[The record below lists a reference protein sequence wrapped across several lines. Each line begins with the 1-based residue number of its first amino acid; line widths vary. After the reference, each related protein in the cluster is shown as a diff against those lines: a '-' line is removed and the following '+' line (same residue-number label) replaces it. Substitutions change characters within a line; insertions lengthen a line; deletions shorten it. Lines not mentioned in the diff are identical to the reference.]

1 MSFSPTITHDS
12 AAVPG
17 LKFTVRRIGFGRR
30 ADIDSQTVKLRQRLR
45 ELELD
50 YPPQSARE
58 KELAR
63 QLEIATKKAE
73 AVSAAIEAGEATA
86 ADFDRVLHE
95 DVEPLAEQV
104 ADAAAPAD
112 RKRRKVLDEEYSAVQ
127 AQIHCFWIRSGLVSI
142 EHKVGVGD
150 CFDGM
155 TADQLLDY
163 GPPAL
168 GREIFDAIATGGRLA
183 GKEAES
189 LKSPGTS
196 GAAVPTSTTNTTA
209 PAAEPVDGTSSE
221 TVSATSR

>member
-12 AAVPG
+12 ATVPG

-30 ADIDSQTVKLRQRLR
+30 ADIDSQTTKLRQRLR

-50 YPPQSARE
+50 YPPQSPRE

-63 QLEIATKKAE
+63 QLEVATQKAE
-73 AVSAAIEAGEATA
+73 AVSAAIAAGDATV
-86 ADFDRVLHE
+86 ADFERTLRE
-95 DVEPLAEQV
+95 DVEPLAQQV

-112 RKRRKVLDEEYSAVQ
+112 RKKRKVLDEEYSAVQ
-127 AQIHCFWIRSGLVSI
+127 AQIHCAWIRSGLVSI
-142 EHKVGVGD
+142 EHQPDGD
-150 CFDGM
+150 YHEM

-168 GREIFDAIATGGRLA
+168 GREIFDAIAGNGRVA

-196 GAAVPTSTTNTTA
+196 GAAVPTPTINTTA
-209 PAAEPVDGTSSE
+209 PAAEPLVGTRSE
-221 TVSATSR
+221 TVSVTSL

>member
-50 YPPQSARE
+50 YPPQLARE

-63 QLEIATKKAE
+63 QLEVATKKAE
-73 AVSAAIEAGEATA
+73 AVSAAIETGEATS
-86 ADFDRVLHE
+86 ADFDRVLHD
-95 DVEPLAEQV
+95 DVEPLAQQV
-104 ADAAAPAD
+104 ADAAAPED

-142 EHKVGVGD
+142 EHGPDGE
-150 CFDGM
+150 FDGM

-168 GREIFDAIATGGRLA
+168 GREIFDAIARGGRVA
-183 GKEAES
+183 GKELDS

-196 GAAVPTSTTNTTA
+196 GAAVPTSAINTTA
-209 PAAEPVDGTSSE
+209 PAVEPVDGTLSE
-221 TVSATSR
+221 TASATSR